1 MIMINKIM
9 IIKLRNL
16 IEMLQLRQL
25 SILLRLVLTADKTIV
40 GND

>member
-9 IIKLRNL
+9 IIKLRDL
-16 IEMLQLRQL
+16 IEMLGLRQP
-25 SILLRLVLTADKTIV
+25 SVLLRLVLTADKTIV